1 MIHLDTGRYV
11 ALNETASEAW
21 HALETPLSRDDLVT
35 LFTERFNIDR
45 QACVGSVD
53 AMLHKMSKLE
63 LIHSKDAGTA

>member
-1 MIHLDTGRYV
+1 
-11 ALNETASEAW
+11 
-21 HALETPLSRDDLVT
+21 LETPLSRDDLVT